1 MLPHLVLIEQAV
13 SRLFFICK
21 CYGKSNCKKT
31 AVGRGG
37 TVGSKGGPGM
47 AAKFGLGGP
56 IILPWT
62 VWGDYFRG
70 RTVNGVS
77 GIGMLLPYPWSG
89 KSQKRGH
96 LIP

>member
-1 MLPHLVLIEQAV
+1 
-13 SRLFFICK
+13 
-21 CYGKSNCKKT
+21 
-31 AVGRGG
+31 
-37 TVGSKGGPGM
+37 M